1 MSDISA
7 VTFGLQAFVTLL
19 VILDPPG
26 ATPIFLGVLGNRTRA
41 QRTLLAWQA
50 AATSLFVITL
60 FALFGQFIVN
70 YLDISMPALQGAGG
84 LLLLLVSLDLLK
96 GHNESDIQSAE
107 KNLALVPLGTPLL
120 AGPGAIVTIMLFALV
135 GVLWGVPYL
144 FMKVAVEELS
154 TPVIVFSRL
163 LIGAAVLV
171 PLAFYEKTLRPALKY
186 WKYIALYAVAE
197 MVIPWTLITSAQKDL
212 SSGVVALLVATVP
225 IWATLFAHHTG
236 DSTAAHRTRI
246 FGIALG
252 SPPSNLT
259 IKFVE

>member
-50 AATSLFVITL
+50 AATSLFVITI

-120 AGPGAIVTIMLFALV
+120 AGPGAIVTIMLFAQDVDGSAMTVALALAVV
-135 GVLWGVPYL
+135 GAHLIIGLTLMFSTHVVRIIRESGVML
-144 FMKVAVEELS
+144 LAKVAG
-154 TPVIVFSRL
+154 L
-163 LIGAAVLV
+163 L
-171 PLAFYEKTLRPALKY
+171 
-186 WKYIALYAVAE
+186 
-197 MVIPWTLITSAQKDL
+197 
-212 SSGVVALLVATVP
+212 
-225 IWATLFAHHTG
+225 
-236 DSTAAHRTRI
+236 TAAI
-246 FGIALG
+246 AFEMLMSGIKGL
-252 SPPSNLT
+252 
-259 IKFVE
+259 F

>member
-120 AGPGAIVTIMLFALV
+120 AGPGAIVTIMLFAQDVNGSAMTVALAFAVV
-135 GVLWGVPYL
+135 GAHLIIGLTLMFSTHVVRIIRESGVML
-144 FMKVAVEELS
+144 LAKVAG
-154 TPVIVFSRL
+154 L
-163 LIGAAVLV
+163 L
-171 PLAFYEKTLRPALKY
+171 
-186 WKYIALYAVAE
+186 
-197 MVIPWTLITSAQKDL
+197 
-212 SSGVVALLVATVP
+212 
-225 IWATLFAHHTG
+225 
-236 DSTAAHRTRI
+236 TAAI
-246 FGIALG
+246 AFEMLMSGIKGL
-252 SPPSNLT
+252 
-259 IKFVE
+259 F

>member
-1 MSDISA
+1 MSDISS

-120 AGPGAIVTIMLFALV
+120 AGPGAIVTIMLFAQDVNGSAMTVALAFAVV
-135 GVLWGVPYL
+135 GAHLIIGLTLMFSTHVVRIIRESGVML
-144 FMKVAVEELS
+144 LAKVAG
-154 TPVIVFSRL
+154 L
-163 LIGAAVLV
+163 L
-171 PLAFYEKTLRPALKY
+171 
-186 WKYIALYAVAE
+186 
-197 MVIPWTLITSAQKDL
+197 
-212 SSGVVALLVATVP
+212 
-225 IWATLFAHHTG
+225 
-236 DSTAAHRTRI
+236 TAAI
-246 FGIALG
+246 AFEMLMSGIKGL
-252 SPPSNLT
+252 
-259 IKFVE
+259 F

>member
-50 AATSLFVITL
+50 AATSLFVITI

-96 GHNESDIQSAE
+96 GHNENETQSAQT
-107 KNLALVPLGTPLL
+107 NLALVPLGTPLL
-120 AGPGAIVTIMLFALV
+120 AGPGAIVTIMLFAQDVDGSAMTTALALAVFGAHLV
-135 GVLWGVPYL
+135 IGLTLMFSTHVVKLIRESGVMLL
-144 FMKVAVEELS
+144 AKVAG
-154 TPVIVFSRL
+154 L
-163 LIGAAVLV
+163 L
-171 PLAFYEKTLRPALKY
+171 
-186 WKYIALYAVAE
+186 
-197 MVIPWTLITSAQKDL
+197 
-212 SSGVVALLVATVP
+212 
-225 IWATLFAHHTG
+225 
-236 DSTAAHRTRI
+236 TAAI
-246 FGIALG
+246 AFEMLMSGIKGL
-252 SPPSNLT
+252 
-259 IKFVE
+259 F

>member
-7 VTFGLQAFVTLL
+7 VTFGLQAFVILL

-120 AGPGAIVTIMLFALV
+120 AGPGAIVTIMLFAQDVDGSAMTVALALAVV
-135 GVLWGVPYL
+135 GAHLIIGLTLMFSTHVVRIIRESGVML
-144 FMKVAVEELS
+144 LAKVAG
-154 TPVIVFSRL
+154 L
-163 LIGAAVLV
+163 L
-171 PLAFYEKTLRPALKY
+171 
-186 WKYIALYAVAE
+186 
-197 MVIPWTLITSAQKDL
+197 
-212 SSGVVALLVATVP
+212 
-225 IWATLFAHHTG
+225 
-236 DSTAAHRTRI
+236 TAAI
-246 FGIALG
+246 AFEMLMSGIKGL
-252 SPPSNLT
+252 
-259 IKFVE
+259 F

>member
-26 ATPIFLGVLGNRTRA
+26 ATPIFLGVLGNRSRA

-50 AATSLFVITL
+50 AGTSLFVIAL

-96 GHNESDIQSAE
+96 GQNENESHNAE

-120 AGPGAIVTIMLFALV
+120 AGPGAIVTIMLFAQDVNGSAMTLALALAVVGAHLV
-135 GVLWGVPYL
+135 IGLTLMFSTHVVRIIRESGVMLL
-144 FMKVAVEELS
+144 AKVAG
-154 TPVIVFSRL
+154 L
-163 LIGAAVLV
+163 L
-171 PLAFYEKTLRPALKY
+171 
-186 WKYIALYAVAE
+186 
-197 MVIPWTLITSAQKDL
+197 
-212 SSGVVALLVATVP
+212 
-225 IWATLFAHHTG
+225 
-236 DSTAAHRTRI
+236 TAAI
-246 FGIALG
+246 AFEMLMSGIKGL
-252 SPPSNLT
+252 
-259 IKFVE
+259 F

>member
-50 AATSLFVITL
+50 AATSLFVITI

-120 AGPGAIVTIMLFALV
+120 AGPGAIVTIMLFAQDVNGSAMTVALALAVV
-135 GVLWGVPYL
+135 GAHLIIGLTLMFSTHVVRIIRESGVML
-144 FMKVAVEELS
+144 LAKVAG
-154 TPVIVFSRL
+154 L
-163 LIGAAVLV
+163 L
-171 PLAFYEKTLRPALKY
+171 
-186 WKYIALYAVAE
+186 
-197 MVIPWTLITSAQKDL
+197 
-212 SSGVVALLVATVP
+212 
-225 IWATLFAHHTG
+225 
-236 DSTAAHRTRI
+236 TAAI
-246 FGIALG
+246 AFEMLMSGIKGL
-252 SPPSNLT
+252 
-259 IKFVE
+259 F

>member
-1 MSDISA
+1 MSEISA

-96 GHNESDIQSAE
+96 GHNENETQSAQ

-120 AGPGAIVTIMLFALV
+120 AGPGAIVTIMLFAQDVDGSAMTTALALAVVGAHLV
-135 GVLWGVPYL
+135 IGLTLMFSTHVVKLIRESGVMLL
-144 FMKVAVEELS
+144 AKVAG
-154 TPVIVFSRL
+154 L
-163 LIGAAVLV
+163 L
-171 PLAFYEKTLRPALKY
+171 
-186 WKYIALYAVAE
+186 
-197 MVIPWTLITSAQKDL
+197 
-212 SSGVVALLVATVP
+212 
-225 IWATLFAHHTG
+225 
-236 DSTAAHRTRI
+236 TAAI
-246 FGIALG
+246 AFEMLMSGIKGL
-252 SPPSNLT
+252 
-259 IKFVE
+259 F

>member
-50 AATSLFVITL
+50 AATSLFVITI

-120 AGPGAIVTIMLFALV
+120 AGPGAIVTIMLFAQDVDGSTMTVALALAVV
-135 GVLWGVPYL
+135 GAHLIIGLTLMFSTHVVRIIRESGVML
-144 FMKVAVEELS
+144 LAKVAG
-154 TPVIVFSRL
+154 L
-163 LIGAAVLV
+163 L
-171 PLAFYEKTLRPALKY
+171 
-186 WKYIALYAVAE
+186 
-197 MVIPWTLITSAQKDL
+197 
-212 SSGVVALLVATVP
+212 
-225 IWATLFAHHTG
+225 
-236 DSTAAHRTRI
+236 TAAI
-246 FGIALG
+246 AFEMLMSGIKGL
-252 SPPSNLT
+252 
-259 IKFVE
+259 F

>member
-26 ATPIFLGVLGNRTRA
+26 ATPIFLGVLGNRSRA

-50 AATSLFVITL
+50 AGTSLFVIAL

-96 GHNESDIQSAE
+96 GHNEHESNNAE

-120 AGPGAIVTIMLFALV
+120 AGPGAIVTIMLFAQDVNGSAMTLALALAVVGAHLV
-135 GVLWGVPYL
+135 IGVTLMFSTHVVRIIRESGVML
-144 FMKVAVEELS
+144 LAKVAG
-154 TPVIVFSRL
+154 L
-163 LIGAAVLV
+163 L
-171 PLAFYEKTLRPALKY
+171 
-186 WKYIALYAVAE
+186 
-197 MVIPWTLITSAQKDL
+197 
-212 SSGVVALLVATVP
+212 
-225 IWATLFAHHTG
+225 
-236 DSTAAHRTRI
+236 TAAI
-246 FGIALG
+246 AFEMLMSGIKGL
-252 SPPSNLT
+252 
-259 IKFVE
+259 F